1 MYIAP
6 NGKRREGEWCEGK
19 LVHWL
24 VNVEVEEPTGQNNNA
39 EEGNFLEAD
48 VEDSGANLNKAGSGS
63 ASNTSKMP

>member
-1 MYIAP
+1 M
-6 NGKRREGEWCEGK
+6 
-19 LVHWL
+19 HWL